1 VPTPTPFTVVDGKP
15 IADLYDF
22 AAIDSYALGTPAVA
36 EASIASLSAY
46 LTMPAKDDVEKARAI
61 YRWITENISY
71 DVVAFLSG
79 NYGDQTAEGVLASRW
94 GVCEG
99 YARLF
104 EALARHAGLEVV
116 TIGGWA
122 KGFTFVLGD
131 LAQEKNHA
139 WNAIRIG
146 GGWYL
151 LDSTWGSGSINE
163 EQRFVREFND
173 YYFLVPPEQLI
184 YTHFPEDPF
193 WQLLSPPISRSEFAS
208 LPRVWP
214 RFFQNGIGLISH
226 TEGTIQVSQ
235 DVAIA
240 LSAPEDVLLIADLMQ
255 DGEELPETL
264 TSVRRDGPNYQV
276 RAVFPAPGEYV
287 LTIYS
292 KRRAEEGLYHST
304 LEYTVHVSEGA
315 PGHGGFAKTYPAF
328 EKYGLELVS
337 HTEGTIQVSD
347 QITIILSAPSDV
359 LLMAGLERDGEELP
373 DTLTF
378 VQREGDRYE
387 VDAVFPQAGEYDLTV
402 FAKRKDEEGLYT
414 SAVTYTIVASQ
425 GQPAAA
431 GFPKA
436 FLAFYERGV
445 YLYAP
450 KAGHLEPGTSQA
462 FKLTVPAAEEVAVI
476 VGDDWYQLQKQGD
489 LFQGDAAIAEGEIQ
503 VCAKFPGET
512 LYSCVLRYT
521 AP

>member
-1 VPTPTPFTVVDGKP
+1 MTK
-15 IADLYDF
+15 
-22 AAIDSYALGTPAVA
+22 
-36 EASIASLSAY
+36 
-46 LTMPAKDDVEKARAI
+46 PAKDDVEKARAI
-61 YRWITENISY
+61 YRWITENVSY
-71 DVVAFLSG
+71 DVEAFLTG
-79 NYGDQTAEGVLASRW
+79 NYGDQTAEGVLASRR

-116 TIGGWA
+116 TISGWA
-122 KGFTFVLGD
+122 KGFTFALGD
-131 LAQEKNHA
+131 LAQDANHA
-139 WNAIRIG
+139 WNAIKIS

-151 LDSTWGSGSINE
+151 LDSTWGSGHIDE
-163 EQRFVREFND
+163 EQRFVPEFED
-173 YYFLVPPEQLI
+173 YYFLIPPEQLI
-184 YTHFPEDPF
+184 YTHFPEDPY
-193 WQLLSPPISRSEFAS
+193 WQLLDTPISSSEFGS
-208 LPRVWP
+208 LPHVWP

-226 TEGTIQVSQ
+226 MEGILEVSQ
-235 DVAIA
+235 DVAVT
-240 LSAPEDVLLIADLMQ
+240 LSAPEDVLLIANLMQ
-255 DGEELPETL
+255 DGQKLPETL

-287 LTIYS
+287 LTIYT
-292 KRRAEEGLYHST
+292 KRRAEEGMYHST

-328 EKYGLELVS
+328 DEYGLELVS
-337 HTEGTIQVSD
+337 HPEGTIQVSD
-347 QITIILSAPSDV
+347 QISIILSAPSDV

-387 VDAVFPQAGEYDLTV
+387 VDAVFPQAGKYDLTV
-402 FAKRKDEEGLYT
+402 FAKRREEEGLYT

-431 GFPKA
+431 GFPEA
-436 FLAFYERGV
+436 FRPFYEKGV
-445 YLYAP
+445 YLYTP
-450 KAGHLEPGTSQA
+450 KAGHLEPGTSQV
-462 FKLTVPAAEEVAVI
+462 FKLTVPTAEKVAVI
-476 VGDDWYQLQKQGD
+476 VGDDWHQLQKQGD
-489 LFQGDAAIAEGEIQ
+489 LFQGDAAIAEGEIE
-503 VCAKFPGET
+503 VCAKFPGEA